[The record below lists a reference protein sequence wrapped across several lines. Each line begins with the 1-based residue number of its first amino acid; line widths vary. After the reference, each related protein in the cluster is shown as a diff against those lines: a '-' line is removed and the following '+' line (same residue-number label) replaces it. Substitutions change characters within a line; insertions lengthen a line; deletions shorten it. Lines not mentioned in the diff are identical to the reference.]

1 MKVNNLLKR
10 IGSVVTTAAMLAT
23 LGTTGFAY
31 NPTNGITDSGTDI
44 TINSVSVAPVTGATD
59 VYKVTA
65 GYTAT
70 KEQSVGVTMLTYAMA
85 KREADKSVSDVNITK
100 VSTDGK
106 VTSGAG
112 ENMPIIGIDQNA
124 KTVASGTG
132 TFEFTFTTNSTNN
145 SYYIAPGNT
154 AIMFISGDNV
164 SAKAAFSFNAPWTA
178 DTVDTVT
185 FGTVNYTF
193 GESNDSIKAKVQ
205 TELDKHTS
213 VTVKNSTDNRLSTMA
228 TAAYSNIV
236 PDTANNKATASVAYS
251 NAMAPEAKLNITTPT
266 SVEVTLNGEKAKFK
280 ATSAELGVGT
290 SITIGVNDDK
300 SAIEEKVTAA
310 IKANGIKFKDGSND
324 TKTYTVNDSNYN
336 SVVDKLEVSDDLTA
350 CTITLKN
357 VPNTADTEYTLEEN
371 AKTIRVNLSKDRS
384 KVVTSVTPSL
394 KSSLTGK
401 LAGATLSE
409 NTISNV
415 GFDVTYGDIKNALEF
430 AYTVAEGSLTP
441 DGATFELYDV
451 NGNKVNDTNNLTN
464 GTDNTV
470 KAVITLPNGWS
481 FDTNTSNTISFTI
494 NVAAKPSVSIN
505 VTNGTGTETP
515 GTFDISGTVANGTEV
530 ENAVSFKLMN
540 GSEELPTSAYTI
552 EEWNP
557 VAGTKLTEAGQKSI
571 TAKVKLN
578 SIADYDF
585 GSGADTKTYTF
596 NITVGAKP
604 AEAVD
609 AEKIEVAP
617 ATQPVGT
624 SEANVINYLKTN
636 VTKATAKAG
645 GASAQVDIKPE
656 SWAVKTY
663 NPNVIG
669 DNAFTA
675 KVVGGTYNNIKVND
689 DTEVTVTVKLSPIE
703 KTGEIAQKSIS
714 VRPQTEEDPDNT
726 KLFAAIGNQTINF
739 GEGALADSYT
749 ITNLNGAN
757 ATVNWTS
764 GNLTTEGS
772 TATVTYTFAADTKSK
787 GELHTIKSGATVEFT
802 VTVRNSVESNKAW
815 ELGNTGEYNAGT
827 VKVYLPAGTT
837 ASETA
842 PVEVV
847 AKLYEKESATTEL
860 ATAKATLTSDY
871 NADTYNSVDLT
882 FDNSFNAVD
891 IHANDSYIVKV
902 TVGGTPLTY
911 KVGEGETAASKDFV
925 QGTVYPTTSRRPST
939 GGGSTTPEVKSYNVS
954 VKADNNGKATV
965 NKSKATAGETVAVN
979 VEPNE
984 GYKVKEITVKD
995 VNGKSIDV
1003 DQKTRTFEMPEG
1015 AVTVTVTFEEGTEEP
1030 TPDDKGKFK
1039 DVPDSF
1045 WAAADIYT
1053 LREAGII
1060 DGKTADEFDPEGQV
1074 TRAEF
1079 TKMIVKM
1086 FGVEAKDT
1094 KVEFA
1099 DCGEDDWFTPFVAAA
1114 VEAGYVKGYSD
1125 TEFAPDKVISR
1136 EEACAILG
1144 RAYAKAANSELSFTD
1159 KDSIDEYAQPYV
1171 ALLVEMGFINGY
1183 EDGTFRAQNHITRA
1197 EAAKIIGC
1205 AYRLAT
1211 ASK

>member
-31 NPTNGITDSGTDI
+31 NPTKGITDSGTDI
-44 TINSVSVAPVTGATD
+44 TINSVSVVPVTGATD

-65 GYTAT
+65 GYTAA
-70 KEQSVGVTMLTYAMA
+70 KEQSVGVTMLTYAMTTRDA
-85 KREADKSVSDVNITK
+85 NKSVSDVNITN

-124 KTVASGTG
+124 KTVENGTG
-132 TFEFTFTTNSTNN
+132 TFEFTFTTNATNN
-145 SYYIAPGNT
+145 SYYIAPGKT

-164 SAKAAFSFNAPWTA
+164 STKAAFSFNAPWTA
-178 DTVDTVT
+178 TKLDVTQPSEAPSITVAQLRNT
-185 FGTVNYTF
+185 
-193 GESNDSIKAKVQ
+193 A
-205 TELDKHTS
+205 
-213 VTVKNSTDNRLSTMA
+213 TVKNTVKSLSAFNNMSAKVTSSDGANEAATTVSLTGINNDDITIEPTPANNSTAGDYTAKVAANKLVGDSVESAPEATLALEGNVTFNFKVVKEDFTVTSYALNTTDTDKTVYYQPGANQKQAVIDAIKRGIMISGTVGSETKSQTITDITLGEDKIKINEAGTYEADLSGVTLSSDLYDFTGSA
-228 TAAYSNIV
+228 DKKITGKLAEDTGNKAVLTVGDAGNKITQVEGTATDFIYSTAAYNAAVSEVENEIEGAV
-236 PDTANNKATASVAYS
+236 SLKKADNTALVKDTDYTLGWSGIDVKNLIATVE
-251 NAMAPEAKLNITTPT
+251 EAKL
-266 SVEVTLNGEKAKFK
+266 K
-280 ATSAELGVGT
+280 
-290 SITIGVNDDK
+290 
-300 SAIEEKVTAA
+300 
-310 IKANGIKFKDGSND
+310 
-324 TKTYTVNDSNYN
+324 
-336 SVVDKLEVSDDLTA
+336 
-350 CTITLKN
+350 ITLKN
-357 VPNTADTEYTLEEN
+357 SLVFADGSTEKTL
-371 AKTIRVNLSKDRS
+371 KFK
-384 KVVTSVTPSL
+384 
-394 KSSLTGK
+394 
-401 LAGATLSE
+401 
-409 NTISNV
+409 
-415 GFDVTYGDIKNALEF
+415 
-430 AYTVAEGSLTP
+430 
-441 DGATFELYDV
+441 
-451 NGNKVNDTNNLTN
+451 
-464 GTDNTV
+464 
-470 KAVITLPNGWS
+470 
-481 FDTNTSNTISFTI
+481 I
-494 NVAAKPSVSIN
+494 NVAAEPAGPFEAKS
-505 VTNGTGTETP
+505 
-515 GTFDISGTVANGTEV
+515 
-530 ENAVSFKLMN
+530 AV
-540 GSEELPTSAYTI
+540 GSSLTYTI
-552 EEWNP
+552 GAEDAAIDKVKEALGKE
-557 VAGTKLTEAGQKSI
+557 VTVKDEAETK
-571 TAKVKLN
+571 TAKAKVGEWDCKEN
-578 SIADYDF
+578 YDANKP
-585 GSGADTKTYTF
+585 GTYTF
-596 NITVGAKP
+596 KASVT
-604 AEAVD
+604 EVD
-609 AEKIEVAP
+609 
-617 ATQPVGT
+617 
-624 SEANVINYLKTN
+624 KTK
-636 VTKATAKAG
+636 VTLPESGLEATA
-645 GASAQVDIKPE
+645 
-656 SWAVKTY
+656 
-663 NPNVIG
+663 
-669 DNAFTA
+669 
-675 KVVGGTYNNIKVND
+675 
-689 DTEVTVTVKLSPIE
+689 TVTLSPINLTD
-703 KTGEIAQKSIS
+703 KFATKSIS
-714 VRPQTEEDPDNT
+714 VKTSTEEDPDNT

-749 ITNLNGAN
+749 ITNLNGAE
-757 ATVNWTS
+757 VNWT

-772 TATVTYTFAADTKSK
+772 KATVTYTFAADSTPSAK
-787 GELHTIKSGATVEFT
+787 GLYNIVKDAKVEFT

-827 VKVYLPAGTT
+827 VKVYLPTGTT

-842 PVEVV
+842 PVEVE
-847 AKLYEKESATTEL
+847 AKMYKADGSATN
-860 ATAKATLTSDY
+860 ATAKATLK
-871 NADTYNSVDLT
+871 APAESVDLT
-882 FDNSFNAVD
+882 FDKSFNAAG
-891 IHANDSYIVKV
+891 INANDKYTVKV
-902 TVGGTPLTY
+902 TVAGTPLVY
-911 KVGEGETAASKDFV
+911 KDAENNDADSV
-925 QGTVYPTTSRRPST
+925 QGTVYPSTTRRPST

-965 NKSKATAGETVAVN
+965 NKTKATAGETVAVN